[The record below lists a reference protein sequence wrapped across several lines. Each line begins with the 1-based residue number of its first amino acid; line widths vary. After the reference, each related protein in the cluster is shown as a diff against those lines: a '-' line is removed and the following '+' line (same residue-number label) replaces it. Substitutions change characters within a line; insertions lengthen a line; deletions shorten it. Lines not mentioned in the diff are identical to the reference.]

1 MKSSP
6 EGSTARHDSVMS
18 VEDEPPDKTS
28 ESDVSIQDQETTQT
42 SPKSVEPHSESVGSS
57 QVSCKVTLVRQ
68 KSVVIMMDRMIV

>member
-1 MKSSP
+1 
-6 EGSTARHDSVMS
+6 MS

-42 SPKSVEPHSESVGSS
+42 SPKSVEPYSESEGSS

-68 KSVVIMMDRMIV
+68 KSVVIMMDQMISLVKVIIRLS